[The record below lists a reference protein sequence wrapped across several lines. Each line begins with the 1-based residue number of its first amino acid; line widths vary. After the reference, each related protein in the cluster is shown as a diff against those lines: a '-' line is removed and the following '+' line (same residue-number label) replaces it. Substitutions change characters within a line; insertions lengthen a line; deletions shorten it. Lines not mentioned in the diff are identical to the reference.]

1 MAKSFLMDLYKK
13 ASMNVASKNLLKTDL
28 LYNKVLLYIVFIVS
42 LINLLIWVVA
52 GDTINIVI
60 FLLVGFLTSFFSKN
74 MIVILLFALVISNI
88 VKYGTEVGEE
98 GFDVKEGEK
107 EGMEEDFEEGV
118 NEGMEE
124 DFEEGVNEGMEEDFE
139 EGEKKEGLE
148 EDFEEGEKKEGLE
161 EGVDAEI
168 TNNVV
173 DPKKTNKVV
182 NNSEGMA
189 PKKEGMA
196 PKKEGMAPKKEGM
209 APKKEGM
216 APKKEGMA
224 PKKEGMAP
232 KKEGMAPKK
241 EGMAPKKEGMEPKKE
256 GMQTLAYSFTDA
268 TYSFPDMIQQ
278 QNTLL
283 SNVSALNPYLVM
295 ADNESKLRS
304 QIKYSEFT
312 KQ

>member
-1 MAKSFLMDLYKK
+1 L
-13 ASMNVASKNLLKTDL
+13 NVASKNLLKTDL
-28 LYNKVLLYIVFIVS
+28 LYNKVVLYIVFIVS

-98 GFDVKEGEK
+98 GFDGKEGDK
-107 EGMEEDFEEGV
+107 EGMEEEFEEGIEEDFEEGV
-118 NEGMEE
+118 NEE
-124 DFEEGVNEGMEEDFE
+124 D
-139 EGEKKEGLE
+139 EKKEGLE
-148 EDFEEGEKKEGLE
+148 EDFEEGMA
-161 EGVDAEI
+161 DEI
-168 TNNVV
+168 
-173 DPKKTNKVV
+173 KNKVV
-182 NNSEGMA
+182 NNPEGME
-189 PKKEGMA
+189 PKKEGTE
-196 PKKEGMAPKKEGM
+196 PKKEGTEPKKEGT
-209 APKKEGM
+209 E
-216 APKKEGMA
+216 
-224 PKKEGMAP
+224 
-232 KKEGMAPKK
+232 
-241 EGMAPKKEGMEPKKE
+241 PKKEGMEPKKEGMAAKKEGMAAKKEGMAAKKEGMAAKKE